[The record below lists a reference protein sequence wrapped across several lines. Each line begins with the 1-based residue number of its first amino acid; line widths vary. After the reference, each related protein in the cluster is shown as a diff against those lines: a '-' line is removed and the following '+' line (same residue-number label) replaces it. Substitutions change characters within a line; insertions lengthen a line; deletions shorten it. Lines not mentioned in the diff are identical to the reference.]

1 MFVAWLTRWRFVIFG
16 LALAVMVG
24 GIALAAG
31 LPLRSDLSSL
41 LPPSSRAVH
50 DLGVL
55 RKRARSFGNVLI
67 MIEATSP
74 EQRAAAGTDL
84 EARLRALP
92 ADLIGTVSTDDNL
105 AARFGWQHRFMFAS
119 LDDLRAA
126 RDALAA
132 ELADAKL
139 AANPL
144 YVDFDDDDD
153 DAAAAP
159 AAGSAA
165 APDPRARLDA
175 LQRKLDDAERAATST
190 PLRLSADGKSQ
201 LFQLTVTFPASD
213 IGKDRQVM
221 GLVRGLGA
229 DLERRF
235 PGVRVDYAGS
245 VNISIFEHDSVIA
258 GMALSAAITVLLV
271 MLLLL
276 SYYRAPLTVLA
287 ALFALVV
294 GVAFTLAFT
303 RLTIGHLN
311 LLSAFLT
318 AIIVG
323 NGINPSLIVLA
334 RVDDELRAGHAP
346 DDAIGRALRGSL
358 HGTLAASLTA
368 AVAYGALV
376 VTDFRGFRHFG
387 IIGGVGMIACWL
399 TSYTVLPV
407 ALGWLGRRGRLRARP
422 VPALGNLI
430 GRLAPRRPKVALAVG
445 AALTLAGTAVT
456 VHFLAGNPFQR
467 DWRDL
472 QADGTEIRAQH
483 VVDARM
489 NARFAKDTLSGH
501 SFQLALAVDDAA
513 QVRDVVAA
521 LRAAEAQRPKGQE
534 LLVDIKSLDDLIP
547 PEQPAKLALLAE
559 IRALFDDPL
568 MAQLDEAEAARLAK
582 LRPPDDLRPIGL
594 ADVPAEISAAF
605 VEQDGSVGR
614 LIYVKGAPRFK
625 TWDVYDRVSFAREIR
640 KLALPPG
647 VVIGGEPMVIAG
659 IVETMERDTPVMV
672 LVSLLGSVLAVWLVV
687 RMRRHGLVTLAC
699 GLAGVIL
706 MIAAC
711 ALVGLRVH
719 FLDLIALPITIGI
732 GIDYAV
738 NLVARD
744 RDQPGL
750 TPRELLAG
758 TGAAVVLC
766 SLTTTI
772 GYGSLL
778 LSSNG
783 GVRAFGEAAIIGEIT
798 CIAMALILAPA
809 LLARRRA

>member
-1 MFVAWLTRWRFVIFG
+1 MFVAWLTRWRFAIFG

-24 GIALAAG
+24 GFGLALG

-55 RKRARSFGNVLI
+55 RKRARSFGTVLV
-67 MIEATSP
+67 MIEAPTP
-74 EQRAAAGTDL
+74 AQRLAAGTDL
-84 EARLRALP
+84 EAGLRALP
-92 ADLIGTVSTDDNL
+92 ADLIGTVTTDDNL
-105 AARFGWQHRFMFAS
+105 AARYGWQHRFLFAS

-126 RDALAA
+126 RDALTA
-132 ELADAKL
+132 ELAAAKL
-139 AANPL
+139 EANPL
-144 YVDFDDDDD
+144 YVDFDDEDD
-153 DAAAAP
+153 DAPAGDVAA
-159 AAGSAA
+159 S
-165 APDPRARLDA
+165 RTKLDA
-175 LQRKLDDAERAATST
+175 LQRKLDDAERAASST
-190 PLRLSADGKSQ
+190 PLRLSADGTSQ

-235 PGVRVDYAGS
+235 PGVQVDYAGS

-276 SYYRAPLTVLA
+276 TYYRAPLAVLA
-287 ALFALVV
+287 ALFALMV

-323 NGINPSLIVLA
+323 NGINPSLIVLS

-358 HGTLAASLTA
+358 HGTLGASLTA
-368 AVAYGALV
+368 SVAYGALV

-387 IIGGVGMIACWL
+387 IIGGVGMIACWV

-430 GRLAPRRPKVALAVG
+430 GKLAPHRPRLALGVG
-445 AALTLAGTAVT
+445 AALTLAATAVT
-456 VHFLAGNPFQR
+456 VVFLAGNPFQR

-472 QADGTEIRAQH
+472 QADGTEIHAQH

-501 SFQLALAVDDAA
+501 SFQLALAVDDAS
-513 QVRDVVAA
+513 QVRGVVEA
-521 LRAAEAQRPKGQE
+521 LRAAEAKRPKGHE

-568 MAQLDEAEAARLAK
+568 MAQLDDAEAARLAK
-582 LRPPDDLRPIGL
+582 LRPPDDLRAIGI
-594 ADVPAEISAAF
+594 ADVPPEISQAF
-605 VEQDGSVGR
+605 IEQDGSVGR

-625 TWDVYDRVSFAREIR
+625 TWDVYDRVSFARDVRRLE
-640 KLALPPG
+640 LPPG

-659 IVETMERDTPVMV
+659 IVETMERDTPIMV
-672 LVSLLGSVLAVWLVV
+672 LVSLVGSILAVWLVV
-687 RMRRHGLVTLAC
+687 RLRRHGMITLAC

-732 GIDYAV
+732 GIDYAI
-738 NLVARD
+738 NLTARD
-744 RDQPGL
+744 RGEPGL
-750 TPRELLAG
+750 SPKSLLAG

-783 GVRAFGEAAIIGEIT
+783 GVRAFGLAAIIGEIT

-809 LLARRRA
+809 LLARRR